1 MKFQLTFSLDKPE
14 IPTKDYRRIFASII
28 KNALSRYM
36 DGQLFEKFYKDT
48 KQKDFTWSVI
58 FNKPEFSGEGIKLG
72 KNEIKMI
79 FYDKKVRRLISVII
93 LVVILAMVAT
103 MVIPY
108 LI

>member
-1 MKFQLTFSLDKPE
+1 MK
-14 IPTKDYRRIFASII
+14 
-28 KNALSRYM
+28 
-36 DGQLFEKFYKDT
+36 
-48 KQKDFTWSVI
+48 
-58 FNKPEFSGEGIKLG
+58 
-72 KNEIKMI
+72 